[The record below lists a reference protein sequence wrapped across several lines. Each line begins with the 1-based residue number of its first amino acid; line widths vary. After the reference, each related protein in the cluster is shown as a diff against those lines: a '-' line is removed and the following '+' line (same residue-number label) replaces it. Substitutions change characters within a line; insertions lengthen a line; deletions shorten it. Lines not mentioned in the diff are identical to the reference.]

1 MTASI
6 VPVILS
12 GGSGT
17 RLWPLSRAARPKQF
31 ISLVEQ
37 QSLFQKTLLRLQG
50 MAEIARPIIV
60 CNQEHRFMVAEQLQ
74 ELAVDHNA
82 IILEPAGRNT
92 APAIAAA
99 AFKLSK
105 IDGNK
110 DAIMLVLPADHII
123 EDEAAF
129 HRAIKAG
136 LESAQDNLLV
146 TFGITPHKPATGYGY
161 LKVSEKSTEGNAVP
175 VERFVEKPDEDTA
188 NQYIA
193 DGGYYWNSGMFIF
206 KASVYLQE
214 LEKLNPDISRM
225 TEISVD
231 QAEIDLD
238 FLRLETESY
247 SKCENISVDYAVMER
262 SRQVSMV
269 PLNANWNDIGSWSS
283 LWDVG
288 GKDDDG
294 NVTKGDVWLQSVS
307 NSYIH
312 AEHKLVSVLG
322 VKDLIIVETHDGV
335 MVTAKSHDQ
344 EIKQM
349 VNQLRD
355 AGRPETELH
364 RKAFRPWG
372 NYDCLDNGQRFQV
385 KRIMVKCGQCTSMQ
399 KHFHR
404 AEHWIVVSGTA
415 EVTCGDKTFILTENE
430 STFIPLGEQHRLRNP
445 GTVPLELIEV
455 QSGAY
460 LGEDDIERIDDE
472 YGRS

>member
-1 MTASI
+1 
-6 VPVILS
+6 VD
-12 GGSGT
+12 
-17 RLWPLSRAARPKQF
+17 
-31 ISLVEQ
+31 Q
-37 QSLFQKTLLRLQG
+37 QSLFQKTLVRLQG
-50 MAEIARPIIV
+50 MAEISNPIIV

-74 ELAVDHNA
+74 ELGIDHNA

-99 AFKLSK
+99 AFKLGN
-105 IDGNK
+105 IDKNR

-129 HRAIKAG
+129 HQAISAG
-136 LESAQDNLLV
+136 LMSANDDLLV
-146 TFGITPHKPATGYGY
+146 TFGITPDKAATGYGY
-161 LKVSEKSTEGNAVP
+161 LKASETSPDGNAVP
-175 VERFVEKPDEDTA
+175 VEQFVEKPDQDTA
-188 NQYIA
+188 EQYLA
-193 DGGYYWNSGMFIF
+193 AGNYYWNSGMFIF
-206 KASVYLQE
+206 KASVYLQQ
-214 LEKLNPDISRM
+214 LEKLSPGIGNLV
-225 TEISVD
+225 EQSVD
-231 QAEIDLD
+231 QAVVDLD
-238 FLRLETESY
+238 FLRLESQSY

-262 SRQVSMV
+262 SAQVSMV
-269 PLNANWNDIGSWSS
+269 PLNASWNDIGSWGS

-288 GKDDDG
+288 SKDEAG

-307 NSYIH
+307 DSYIH
-312 AEHKLVSVLG
+312 AEHKLVSALG
-322 VKDLIIVETHDGV
+322 VENLIIVETHDGV
-335 MVTAKSHDQ
+335 MVAAKSHDQ

-349 VNQLRD
+349 VNKLRD

-385 KRIMVKCGQCTSMQ
+385 KRIMVNSGQSTSMQ

-415 EVTCGDKTFILTENE
+415 EVTCGERTFILTENE

-455 QSGAY
+455 QSGTY